1 MSQGLLTDDLLER
14 LLGYEGMIFDCDG
27 TLTDSMPLHFRAWQR
42 TMREHGIEFEED
54 HFYRLGGM
62 PTHRII
68 ELLSDQNGVQVD
80 PRVAG
85 PQKEAAFEDLID
97 ELTGKADVIA
107 AVTALHGRMPLAVA
121 SGGFFPAI
129 SGQLRRLEIVSM
141 FDAIVTAEDT
151 ERHKPEPDVFLEAAR
166 RLGVPPTRCLVWED
180 SPLGFQAASAA
191 GMDCVDVRIQPWVW
205 LT

>member
-1 MSQGLLTDDLLER
+1 MSHGLLTEDLLER

-27 TLTDSMPLHFRAWQR
+27 TLTDSMPLHYRAWHR
-42 TMREHGIEFEED
+42 TMREHGIEFDED

-62 PTHRII
+62 PTNRII
-68 ELLSDQNGVQVD
+68 ELLSDQHGVQVD
-80 PRVAG
+80 PQVAG

-97 ELTGKADVIA
+97 ELSGKADVIA
-107 AVTALHGRMPLAVA
+107 AVSALHGRMPLAVA

-129 SGQLRRLEIVSM
+129 TAQLRRLEIVSM

-166 RLGVPPTRCLVWED
+166 RLGVEPTRCLVWED

-191 GMDCVDVRIQPWVW
+191 GMDCVDVRTYPWVW